1 MAITKKRIKF
11 YLKKFRWILIIAILL
26 GLLASIYDINNN
38 RNRES
43 NFTYKQ
49 EVILVSSRNTTEFID
64 NFNLI
69 LNSDE
74 FRAEFNKNNDKASY
88 AITTGDVKGSGFIIT
103 TTSMDKKSAES
114 AILYIENNGFERYK
128 NSYPDVEIIK
138 NNSDPILL
146 NSKTPTVQMKDILLL
161 IGPLFL
167 TLLFIYIKML
177 FDDRLYSNSE
187 VENYLGIFSTE
198 VAEKDIKKIFE
209 RKEELNNITVVFGRG
224 IEYEDSSIKGVSLS
238 EYNNGIYD
246 EDSLLVII
254 KEKEVTTD
262 ELLKLKNRIKFSD
275 LKNIRIFVI
284 HE

>member
-26 GLLASIYDINNN
+26 GLLASIYDINKN

-49 EVILVSSRNTTEFID
+49 EVILVSSRNTSEFID

-128 NSYPDVEIIK
+128 NSYPDVEIVK
-138 NNSDPILL
+138 NNVNPILI

-167 TLLFIYIKML
+167 ALLFIYIKML

-198 VAEKDIKKIFE
+198 IAEKDIKKIFE
-209 RKEELNNITVVFGRG
+209 SKEELDNITVVFGRG
-224 IEYEDSSIKGVSLS
+224 IEYKDSSIKRISLS

>member
-26 GLLASIYDINNN
+26 GLLASIYDINKN

-49 EVILVSSRNTTEFID
+49 EVILVSSRSTTEFID

-88 AITTGDVKGSGFIIT
+88 SITTGDVKGSGFIIT

-128 NSYPDVEIIK
+128 NSYPDVEIVK
-138 NNSDPILL
+138 NNADPSLI
-146 NSKTPTVQMKDILLL
+146 NSKTPAVQMKDILLL

-167 TLLFIYIKML
+167 ALLFMYIKML

-198 VAEKDIKKIFE
+198 IAEKDIKRIFE
-209 RKEELNNITVVFGRG
+209 RKEELDNITVVIGRG
-224 IEYEDSSIKGVSLS
+224 IEYVDSSITSLSLS

-275 LKNIRIFVI
+275 LKDIRIFVI

>member
-26 GLLASIYDINNN
+26 GLLASIYDINKN

-49 EVILVSSRNTTEFID
+49 EVILVSSRNTSEFID

-88 AITTGDVKGSGFIIT
+88 AVTTGDVKGSGFIIT

-167 TLLFIYIKML
+167 ALLFIYIKML

-198 VAEKDIKKIFE
+198 IGEKDIKKIFE

-224 IEYEDSSIKGVSLS
+224 IEYADSSIKGVSLS

>member
-26 GLLASIYDINNN
+26 GLLASIYDINKN

-49 EVILVSSRNTTEFID
+49 EVILVSSRNTSEFID

-74 FRAEFNKNNDKASY
+74 FRAEFNKYNDKASY

-146 NSKTPTVQMKDILLL
+146 NSKAPTVQMKDILLL

-167 TLLFIYIKML
+167 ALLFIYIKML

-198 VAEKDIKKIFE
+198 IAEKDIKKIFE
-209 RKEELNNITVVFGRG
+209 RKEELDNITVVFGRG
-224 IEYEDSSIKGVSLS
+224 IEYKNSSIKRISLS

-275 LKNIRIFVI
+275 LKDIRIFVI

>member
-26 GLLASIYDINNN
+26 GLLASIYDINKNK
-38 RNRES
+38 NRES

-49 EVILVSSRNTTEFID
+49 AVILVSSRNTSEFID

-74 FRAEFNKNNDKASY
+74 FRAEFNKYNDKASY

-103 TTSMDKKSAES
+103 TTSMYKKSAES
-114 AILYIENNGFERYK
+114 AISYIENKGFERYK
-128 NSYPDVEIIK
+128 NSYPDVEIVK
-138 NNSDPILL
+138 NNANPILI
-146 NSKTPTVQMKDILLL
+146 NSKTPAVQMKDILLL
-161 IGPLFL
+161 IGPLFFL
-167 TLLFIYIKML
+167 LLFIYIKML

-198 VAEKDIKKIFE
+198 IAEKDIKKIFE
-209 RKEELNNITVVFGRG
+209 TKEELNNITVVFGRG
-224 IEYEDSSIKGVSLS
+224 IEYRDSSIKSLSLS

-246 EDSLLVII
+246 KDSLLVIV

>member
-26 GLLASIYDINNN
+26 GLLASIYDINKN

-49 EVILVSSRNTTEFID
+49 EVILVSSRNTSEFID

-74 FRAEFNKNNDKASY
+74 FRAEFNKNNDKVSY
-88 AITTGDVKGSGFIIT
+88 AVTTGDVKGSGFIIT

-114 AILYIENNGFERYK
+114 AILYIENKGFERYK
-128 NSYPDVEIIK
+128 NSYPDVEIVK
-138 NNSDPILL
+138 NNADPILL

-167 TLLFIYIKML
+167 ALLFIYIKML

-198 VAEKDIKKIFE
+198 IAEKDIKKIFE
-209 RKEELNNITVVFGRG
+209 SKEGLNNITVVFGRG
-224 IEYEDSSIKGVSLS
+224 IEYKDSSIKRISLS

>member
-26 GLLASIYDINNN
+26 GLLASIYDINKN

-49 EVILVSSRNTTEFID
+49 EVILVSSRNTSEFID

-74 FRAEFNKNNDKASY
+74 YRAEFNKYNDKASY
-88 AITTGDVKGSGFIIT
+88 AVTTGDVKGSGFIIT

-114 AILYIENNGFERYK
+114 AILYIENKGFERYK

-138 NNSDPILL
+138 NNSDPILIK
-146 NSKTPTVQMKDILLL
+146 SKTPAVQMKDILLL

-167 TLLFIYIKML
+167 ALLFMYIKML

-198 VAEKDIKKIFE
+198 IAEKDIKRIFE
-209 RKEELNNITVVFGRG
+209 RKEELDNITVVIGRG

-246 EDSLLVII
+246 EDSLLIII

-275 LKNIRIFVI
+275 LKDIRIFVI

>member
-1 MAITKKRIKF
+1 
-11 YLKKFRWILIIAILL
+11 
-26 GLLASIYDINNN
+26 
-38 RNRES
+38 
-43 NFTYKQ
+43 
-49 EVILVSSRNTTEFID
+49 
-64 NFNLI
+64 
-69 LNSDE
+69 
-74 FRAEFNKNNDKASY
+74 
-88 AITTGDVKGSGFIIT
+88 
-103 TTSMDKKSAES
+103 MDKKSAES
-114 AILYIENNGFERYK
+114 AILYIENKGFERYK
-128 NSYPDVEIIK
+128 NSYPDVEIVK
-138 NNSDPILL
+138 NNVNPILI

-167 TLLFIYIKML
+167 ALLFIYIKML

-198 VAEKDIKKIFE
+198 IAEKDIKKIFE
-209 RKEELNNITVVFGRG
+209 RKEELDNITVVFGRG

-246 EDSLLVII
+246 EDSLLIII

-275 LKNIRIFVI
+275 LKDIRIFVI

>member
-49 EVILVSSRNTTEFID
+49 EVILVSSRNTSEFID

-128 NSYPDVEIIK
+128 NLYPDVEIIK

-209 RKEELNNITVVFGRG
+209 SKEELNNITVVFGRG

>member
-49 EVILVSSRNTTEFID
+49 EVILVSSRNTSEFID

-177 FDDRLYSNSE
+177 FDDRLYSSSE

-209 RKEELNNITVVFGRG
+209 SKEELNNITVVFGRG

>member
-11 YLKKFRWILIIAILL
+11 YLKKFRRILIIAILL

-49 EVILVSSRNTTEFID
+49 EVILVSSRNTSEFID

>member
-26 GLLASIYDINNN
+26 GLLASIYDINKN

-49 EVILVSSRNTTEFID
+49 EVILVSSRNTSEFID

-88 AITTGDVKGSGFIIT
+88 AVTTGDVKGSGFIIT

>member
-11 YLKKFRWILIIAILL
+11 YLKKFRWVLIIAILL
-26 GLLASIYDINNN
+26 GLLTSIYDINKN

-128 NSYPDVEIIK
+128 NSYPDVEIVK
-138 NNSDPILL
+138 NNADPILL

-167 TLLFIYIKML
+167 ALLFIYIKML

-198 VAEKDIKKIFE
+198 IGEKDIKKIFE
-209 RKEELNNITVVFGRG
+209 RKQELDNITVVIGRG
-224 IEYEDSSIKGVSLS
+224 IEYVDSSIKGVSLS

>member
-26 GLLASIYDINNN
+26 GLLTSIYDINKN

-88 AITTGDVKGSGFIIT
+88 SITTGDVKGSGFIIT

-128 NSYPDVEIIK
+128 NSYPDVEIVK
-138 NNSDPILL
+138 NNADPSLI
-146 NSKTPTVQMKDILLL
+146 NSKTPAVQMKDILLL

-167 TLLFIYIKML
+167 ALLFMYIRML

-198 VAEKDIKKIFE
+198 IAEKDIKRIFE
-209 RKEELNNITVVFGRG
+209 RKEELDNITVVIGRG
-224 IEYEDSSIKGVSLS
+224 IEYADSSITSLSLS

-246 EDSLLVII
+246 KDSLLIII

-275 LKNIRIFVI
+275 LKDIRIFVI

>member
-26 GLLASIYDINNN
+26 GLLASIYDINKN

-49 EVILVSSRNTTEFID
+49 EVILVSSRNTSEFID

-88 AITTGDVKGSGFIIT
+88 AITTGDIKGSGFIIT

-128 NSYPDVEIIK
+128 NSYPDVEIVK
-138 NNSDPILL
+138 NNVNPILI
-146 NSKTPTVQMKDILLL
+146 NSKTPTVQMKDIILL

-167 TLLFIYIKML
+167 ALLFIYIKML

-198 VAEKDIKKIFE
+198 IAEKDIKRIFE
-209 RKEELNNITVVFGRG
+209 RKEELDNITVVIGRG
-224 IEYEDSSIKGVSLS
+224 IGYKDSSIKRISLS

-246 EDSLLVII
+246 KDGLLVII

-275 LKNIRIFVI
+275 LKDIRIFVI

>member
-26 GLLASIYDINNN
+26 GLLTSIYDINKN

-49 EVILVSSRNTTEFID
+49 EIILVSSRNTTEFID

-88 AITTGDVKGSGFIIT
+88 SITTGDVKGSGFIIT

-128 NSYPDVEIIK
+128 NSYPDVEIVK
-138 NNSDPILL
+138 NNSNPILI
-146 NSKTPTVQMKDILLL
+146 NSKTPAVQMKDILLL

-167 TLLFIYIKML
+167 ALLFIYIKML

-198 VAEKDIKKIFE
+198 IAEKDIKRIFE
-209 RKEELNNITVVFGRG
+209 RKEELDNITVVIGRG
-224 IEYEDSSIKGVSLS
+224 IEYVDSSITSLSLS

-275 LKNIRIFVI
+275 LKDIRIFVI

>member
-1 MAITKKRIKF
+1 M
-11 YLKKFRWILIIAILL
+11 
-26 GLLASIYDINNN
+26 
-38 RNRES
+38 
-43 NFTYKQ
+43 
-49 EVILVSSRNTTEFID
+49 
-64 NFNLI
+64 
-69 LNSDE
+69 
-74 FRAEFNKNNDKASY
+74 
-88 AITTGDVKGSGFIIT
+88 TTGDVKGSGFIIT

-198 VAEKDIKKIFE
+198 IAEKDIKKIFE